1 MEPLEPG
8 KGIEFES
15 KIVGGAVPKEYIKP
29 VEEGIREA
37 ELMSLLF
44 LIVIIMSHLEELYY
58 KRKRKSTL

>member
-29 VEEGIREA
+29 IEQGMREA
-37 ELMSLLF
+37 AEVVS
-44 LIVIIMSHLEELYY
+44 
-58 KRKRKSTL
+58 